1 MSLYLL
7 VRFLHLAS
15 AIVLVGGVVA
25 RQLTRSMA
33 KRAED
38 PRSLAAILQ
47 AADPIERYMVIP
59 GSFLAVLFG
68 AILAL
73 MTGAPIFGF
82 LQGATSNWLLAA
94 NTLILLTIPLVPL
107 VFIPRGKAFGALLQ
121 KALDQG
127 QMTPE
132 LRAGLRDPVVGL
144 CHLFEMAALGLVV
157 VLMVFKPF

>member
-25 RQLTRSMA
+25 RQLTRSVA

-38 PRSLAAILQ
+38 PRSLAAVLR
-47 AADPIERYMVIP
+47 ATDPIERFMVIP
-59 GSFLAVLFG
+59 GSVLAVLFG
-68 AILAL
+68 VVLAL

-82 LQGATSNWLLAA
+82 LQGRSPSWLLAA
-94 NTLILLTIPLVPL
+94 NLLILLTIPLVPL
-107 VFIPRGKAFGALLQ
+107 VFVPRGKAFGAHLQ
-121 KALDQG
+121 RAIDQG
-127 QMTPE
+127 RMTPE

-144 CHLFEMAALGLVV
+144 CHLFEMTALALVV